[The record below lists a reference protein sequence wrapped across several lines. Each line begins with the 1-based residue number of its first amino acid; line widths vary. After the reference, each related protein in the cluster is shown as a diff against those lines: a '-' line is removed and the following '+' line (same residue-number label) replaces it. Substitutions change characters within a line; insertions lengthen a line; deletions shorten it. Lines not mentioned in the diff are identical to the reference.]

1 MSEMKTN
8 QIEKLNKLRTAWLP
22 VVEFLF
28 GPSPDN
34 VSFAG
39 FDVSN
44 EIAKPVVTV
53 TKQEQQLTYQIQI
66 PERSFTNEVMLLCD
80 VVQELVRGLY
90 PLEDQAFEPNVLS
103 EGVAVY
109 GAVTAINQVFGEETL
124 ATYINALEQRGFSY
138 YDAFNYAADV
148 LATDPEAI
156 KKLRNVQPFLY
167 KLQKSDFDTAQ
178 VLVERKIQDILLFTF
193 RE

>member
-1 MSEMKTN
+1 MKTN